1 MGGRLPTLAVL
12 ERIGNAFRHFKSLLS
27 GAATSVICRPLK
39 EAYAVRNLENLKS
52 LLPKITREGV
62 RIYTNQL
69 GAENLLIAT
78 AGEKNLLRFWR
89 CTTLKEDAITT
100 LAIAYGEN
108 SSGGMLVYDK
118 ENEFLVDFGKGK
130 KTGFAFLLQRI
141 EDVCYISI
149 FDDADGESSKFFMTA
164 TDDDDA
170 VAIILTLLSRFIED
184 IKTLKRVQELLMQA
198 NATMDNSLEVAGE

>member
-1 MGGRLPTLAVL
+1 MK
-12 ERIGNAFRHFKSLLS
+12 H
-27 GAATSVICRPLK
+27 
-39 EAYAVRNLENLKS
+39 LENLKKM
-52 LLPKITREGV
+52 LPQIARVGV
-62 RIYTNQL
+62 RIYSNQI
-69 GAENLLIAT
+69 GSENLLVVNADS
-78 AGEKNLLRFWR
+78 KNFIRFWR
-89 CTTLKEDAITT
+89 CTTLKEEAVAT
-100 LAIAYGEN
+100 LAIAYGDN
-108 SSGGMLVYDK
+108 GSGGMLVYDK

-198 NATMDNSLEVAGE
+198 NATMDNSLEVADE